1 MSNRQGRQGIGRCRA
16 IVQGGEDAAHNR
28 GAELE
33 GVCGWTIPE
42 ELFPALTTG
51 WLNGWILLALLYLM
65 FGALLPTFPKD
76 LLAALYEYDRSG
88 LSERQKAS
96 QEEACLEEY
105 GASHRADMER
115 VPRYFLFL

>member
-1 MSNRQGRQGIGRCRA
+1 MSNRQGRQGIGRCST
-16 IVQGGEDAAHNR
+16 ILQGGEDAAHNK

-33 GVCGWTIPE
+33 DVCGWSIHE
-42 ELFPALTTG
+42 ERFPAPTIR
-51 WLNGWILLALLYLM
+51 WLNGWTLLALLYLM

-105 GASHRADMER
+105 GASYRADMER